1 MSSLAFAATETEQL
15 GPYTVSFDMNTPMQ
29 YQVVV
34 QQPIETPIYTAY
46 SLRINSSDTTSAGI
60 GITEYRNKTDA
71 TLSVAKQL
79 MIMQMALT
87 GFNLTAAPED
97 MTIDGRDGF
106 LMIGAPFSGME
117 NAPQISEIFRAG
129 YWLDS
134 VDCECGPVSA
144 GTTNVGIYSTYPEDV
159 TRNLLST
166 LSVTAGQAPVQ
177 TQAGQMA
184 QPMQSQEMPPADM
197 TQQPPQ

>member
-29 YQVVV
+29 YQI
-34 QQPIETPIYTAY
+34 QNQTPIETPIYTAY
-46 SLRINSSDTTSAGI
+46 SLRIFTDNTTSAGI

-71 TLSVAKQL
+71 TLDVAKQL

-87 GFNLTAAPED
+87 GLNLTAAPED
-97 MTIDGRDGF
+97 MTIDDRDGF
-106 LMIGAPFSGME
+106 LIIGEPFSGAE
-117 NAPQISEIFRAG
+117 NAPQIAEIFRAG

-134 VDCECGPVSA
+134 MVCECGPVSV
-144 GTTNVGIYSTYPEDV
+144 GTTNVGIFSTYPEDV
-159 TRNLLST
+159 TRNLLNT
-166 LSVTAGQAPVQ
+166 LRVAPGQAPVQ

-184 QPMQSQEMPPADM
+184 QPQMTQDMPPADM
-197 TQQPPQ
+197 SQQPPQ